1 VVVTH
6 GSRVAARLRG
16 TRAQEFLADAQSGDP
31 QLDAGSHPEDPR
43 LSALVGELS
52 VKSEEF
58 RRLWATHDVKDKCH
72 GIQRL
77 HHPLV
82 GELDLR
88 LESFHL
94 ADAHEQMLV
103 TYHAEPGSPSA
114 EALRLLASW
123 GTDAT
128 RAGVGMPPARTA

>member
-1 VVVTH
+1 
-6 GSRVAARLRG
+6 
-16 TRAQEFLADAQSGDP
+16 
-31 QLDAGSHPEDPR
+31 
-43 LSALVGELS
+43 

-58 RRLWATHDVKDKCH
+58 RRLWAAHDVKERCH

-88 LESFHL
+88 LESFHQ

-103 TYHAEPGSPSA
+103 TYHAEPNSPSA

-123 GTDAT
+123 GADAT
-128 RAGVGMPPARTA
+128 RAGTDTFSARTA

>member
-1 VVVTH
+1 M
-6 GSRVAARLRG
+6 
-16 TRAQEFLADAQSGDP
+16 
-31 QLDAGSHPEDPR
+31 DAGSHPNDPR

-52 VKSEEF
+52 VKSEYF
-58 RRLWATHDVKDKCH
+58 RRLWAAHDVKDKCH
-72 GIQRL
+72 GSQRL

-82 GELDLR
+82 GELDLHV
-88 LESFHL
+88 ESFHL
-94 ADAHEQMLV
+94 ADDHEQMLL

-128 RAGVGMPPARTA
+128 RAGAGMPSARTT

>member
-1 VVVTH
+1 M
-6 GSRVAARLRG
+6 
-16 TRAQEFLADAQSGDP
+16 DAC
-31 QLDAGSHPEDPR
+31 SHPNDPR
-43 LSALVGELS
+43 LFALVGELS

-58 RRLWATHDVKDKCH
+58 RRLWAAHDVKDKCH
-72 GIQRL
+72 SIQRL

-94 ADAHEQMLV
+94 ADDYEQTLA
-103 TYHAEPGSPSA
+103 TYHAEPNSPSA

-128 RAGVGMPPARTA
+128 RTGAGMPPAHTA